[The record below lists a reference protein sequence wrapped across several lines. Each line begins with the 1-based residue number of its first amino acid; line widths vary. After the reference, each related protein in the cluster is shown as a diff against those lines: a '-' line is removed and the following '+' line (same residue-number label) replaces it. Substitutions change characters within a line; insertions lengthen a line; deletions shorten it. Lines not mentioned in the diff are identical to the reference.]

1 MRNIFIMVAF
11 CCFACVSSASAQSV
25 TKGKSAAADSA
36 EKMPLGSAPL
46 ADYYCTDG
54 NYADEAMLSDH
65 ELLKYNV
72 VYHIK
77 DGEMVITRT
86 VADVTDTLS
95 KDTTSV
101 EISHL
106 RCNVLSNPPLIY
118 AGVFDIVYK
127 ERTYVVH
134 FLYDIRTY
142 LNKSKHKF
150 QNTQGCYLLE

>member
-1 MRNIFIMVAF
+1 MKNLLYAFMLLLAVAS
-11 CCFACVSSASAQSV
+11 CAPKSL

-46 ADYYCTDG
+46 ADYYCKDG
-54 NYADEAMLSDH
+54 NYADEVMLSDH
-65 ELLKYNV
+65 EQLKYNV
-72 VYHIK
+72 VYQIK

-95 KDTTSV
+95 KDTTAV
-101 EISHL
+101 EIRHL

-127 ERTYVVH
+127 ERTYIVH

-142 LNKSKHKF
+142 LNKSKNKF
-150 QNTQGCYLLE
+150 QSTQGCYLLE